1 MPRERLKPGEWGEIS
16 TARVSASP
24 IRHRA
29 RARLRGQDGRV
40 RVIERIGRTRR
51 AAVESLTEALEE
63 LARAAGE
70 GGLTR
75 QDTFDAAARAWLGE
89 IARLVESGQRSAG
102 TLETYTRALDGHV
115 LPALGGLR
123 LGQVTTPAVN
133 RVIVDLHTTVGAATA
148 RTCRS
153 IVSGVMG
160 RAVRH
165 GAVPV
170 NPARDVERL
179 RSRPKRQ
186 PRALT
191 VAERTQWFVGVAADR
206 KAMERDILDLSAFLL
221 ATGLRIGETLA
232 VIWSEIDFDT
242 STVTV
247 SSTLIRVTGRGL
259 IRKGTKSDAGQRRL
273 LLPGWCMA
281 MLHRR
286 AQTLYDPVRPVFG
299 TIDGEFRDPR
309 NVSRFLK
316 EARETVGLEWVTAHA
331 WRKTTATVLDEMGAT
346 GRMIADQLG
355 HTRVSMAQD
364 VYLGRGLVDP
374 RVLAALESVDP
385 LRGLATPEKGGQ
397 SGG

>member
-1 MPRERLKPGEWGEIS
+1 M
-16 TARVSASP
+16 SASP

-40 RVIERIGRTRR
+40 RVVERIGKTRR

-63 LARAAGE
+63 LARSAGD

-75 QDTFDAAARAWLGE
+75 QDTFDAAARDWLGE

-102 TLETYTRALDGHV
+102 TLETYMRALDGHV

-133 RVIVDLHTTVGAATA
+133 RVIVDLHTSVGAATA

-221 ATGLRIGETLA
+221 ATGLRIGEALA

-259 IRKGTKSDAGQRRL
+259 IRKGTKSDAGQRSL
-273 LLPGWCMA
+273 LLPGWCIA
-281 MLHRR
+281 MLRRR
-286 AQTLYDPVRPVFG
+286 AQTLYDPSRPVFG

-316 EARETVGLEWVTAHA
+316 EAREAVGLEWVTAHA

-374 RVLAALESVDP
+374 RVLAALEAVDP
-385 LRGLATPEKGGQ
+385 LRGLATAEKGGQ

>member
-1 MPRERLKPGEWGEIS
+1 
-16 TARVSASP
+16 
-24 IRHRA
+24 
-29 RARLRGQDGRV
+29 
-40 RVIERIGRTRR
+40 
-51 AAVESLTEALEE
+51 
-63 LARAAGE
+63 
-70 GGLTR
+70 
-75 QDTFDAAARAWLGE
+75 
-89 IARLVESGQRSAG
+89 
-102 TLETYTRALDGHV
+102 
-115 LPALGGLR
+115 
-123 LGQVTTPAVN
+123 
-133 RVIVDLHTTVGAATA
+133 
-148 RTCRS
+148 
-153 IVSGVMG
+153 MG

-221 ATGLRIGETLA
+221 ATGLRIGEALA

-273 LLPGWCMA
+273 LLPGWCVA

-299 TIDGEFRDPR
+299 TIDGDFRDPR

-316 EARETVGLEWVTAHA
+316 EAREAVGLEWVTAHA

-385 LRGLATPEKGGQ
+385 LRGLATAEKGGQ